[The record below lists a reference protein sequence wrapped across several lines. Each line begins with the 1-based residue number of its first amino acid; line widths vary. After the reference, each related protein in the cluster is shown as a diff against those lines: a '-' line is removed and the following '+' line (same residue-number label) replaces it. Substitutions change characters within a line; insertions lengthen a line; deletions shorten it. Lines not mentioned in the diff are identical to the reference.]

1 MSQHRLEV
9 NYLGEPVPH
18 ARLMPRL
25 SIAGS
30 IGGLST
36 TSRLSRVSHATTIR
50 SVATLTETLHTK
62 TGLSIPILPNAFIT
76 NVQRGSLIAATY
88 SIIQG
93 LFAIVTG
100 VFDIYAL
107 SLAAPG
113 SSHYGFYL
121 FSYDFV
127 YSGSPHVRYSLMLFG
142 GVTAFGGLCMILT
155 SVMLLQGLRK
165 EMEMRLEPWIWCM
178 AIFTIWRSL
187 IIIYA
192 SIVNDLVFSY
202 HILMCLFWIIF
213 ILGNVY
219 AWLVVHS
226 FYHELCE
233 VTRLEDVARVKME
246 TMSSFT
252 ASRPTTPGARSD
264 ASAKMIG

>member
-1 MSQHRLEV
+1 MSQQQLDSH
-9 NYLGEPVPH
+9 YLGEP
-18 ARLMPRL
+18 AQIRLMPR

-30 IGGLST
+30 VSALST
-36 TSRLSRVSHATTIR
+36 TSRVSRISQATTIR
-50 SVATLTETLHTK
+50 SVASLTGTLHTK
-62 TGLSIPILPNAFIT
+62 TGLSIPILPNAFVT
-76 NVQRGSLIAATY
+76 NIQRGSLIAATY

-93 LFAIVTG
+93 LFAMVTG
-100 VFDIYAL
+100 LFDIYAL
-107 SLAAPG
+107 SLASPG

-127 YSGSPHVRYSLMLFG
+127 YAGNLNVRNSLMLFG
-142 GVTAFGGLCMILT
+142 GITAAGGLGLIVC
-155 SVMLLQGLRK
+155 SVLLLQGLRK

-187 IIIYA
+187 VIIYA
-192 SIVNDLVFSY
+192 SIVNDMVFAY
-202 HILMCLFWIIF
+202 HIIMCLFWILF

-246 TMSSFT
+246 LMSSLT
-252 ASRPTTPGARSD
+252 ASRPTTPGNKSD
-264 ASAKMIG
+264 ITTKMIA